1 LKADS
6 KLLAQRSFNGRQFF
20 WAIFCGAIIDYDQ
33 RGLYPENWS
42 KKDWDE
48 VELALR
54 KGGREAFNAANP
66 LLDQNNASPEQK
78 KQAKQILDAGFQE
91 FVEEVRAFRLHA
103 QRIPEEMRAAY
114 WDGLRHFARQYTSDP
129 DRPVK
134 DVGDFS
140 QHYQTNGQAI
150 ALKGLADF
158 ALADWIKTPSTKL
171 LLNLNGAI
179 SRGLFQKNPEI
190 SQYPSADIGDKDLK
204 AHAELRPTDI
214 SLEQAPIPEEAFIK
228 AMEEIASLLKKRGTE
243 VDDAGK
249 VLMHL
254 WGRNKNPDGWATVSL
269 NEICAE
275 LGLKERRGHGGYEPA
290 KKDAI
295 RASVDRLTT
304 VKMFV
309 RDLPEAYGIKG
320 RVKTDDPY
328 IIIRNRVMPDGGD
341 QQELFGRSRWEAIS
355 FQPGLIARR
364 VIEVEKQFMFLPR
377 GLLALDSYRFRA
389 TKLLGA
395 KLTELFRINAKNGH
409 NTHPL
414 RVKTLLNYAETP
426 LNKDAESELSKILDT
441 LSSKQ
446 VKTIKGWSPE
456 TTIGEMKSA
465 SGKERVN
472 EKLLANWAETMVTI
486 EVPDELVTQYKT
498 IAENRPKPIA
508 LPQERQD
515 LSEAL
520 NEAMLTRNKKTEE
533 TAAEIGISTGTLSKV
548 RNGGQPTM
556 KVAQKI
562 RDWLDGV
569 VTV

>member
-1 LKADS
+1 MKADQ

-33 RGLYPENWS
+33 LGRYPETWS

-48 VELALR
+48 VELALK
-54 KGGREAFNAANP
+54 KGGREAFNASNP
-66 LLDQNNASPEQK
+66 LVDQQATSPEQR
-78 KQAKQILDAGFQE
+78 KQVKQILEAGYQE
-91 FVEEVRAFRLHA
+91 FVEEFRAFRIHA
-103 QRIPEEMRAAY
+103 SRIPDEMKAAY
-114 WDGLRHFARQYTSDP
+114 WDGIRQSARRFTADP

-134 DVGDFS
+134 DIGAFS
-140 QHYQTNGQAI
+140 LHYQTDGQAI

-158 ALADWIKTPSTKL
+158 ALADWIKTPSHKL
-171 LLNLNGAI
+171 ILKTSEAV
-179 SRGLFQKNPEI
+179 RKGLFLNNPEI
-190 SQYPSADIGDKDLK
+190 SQYPSADLGDETLK
-204 AHAELRPTDI
+204 AHAELRPSTASDD
-214 SLEQAPIPEEAFIK
+214 QTPIPDEAIFK
-228 AMEEIASLLKKRGTE
+228 AMDEIASLLRKRGTE
-243 VDDAGK
+243 IDDAGK

-254 WGRNKNPDGWATVSL
+254 WGRNKNADGWATVSL
-269 NEICAE
+269 NNICAE
-275 LGLKERRGHGGYEPA
+275 MGLKERRGHGGYEPA

-295 RASVDRLTT
+295 RASVEKLTNIQI
-304 VKMFV
+304 FV
-309 RDLPEAYGIKG
+309 RDLPAVYGIKG
-320 RVKTDDPY
+320 RVKVNDAFFL
-328 IIIRNRVMPDGGD
+328 INNRVMPDGDG
-341 QQELFGRSRWEAIS
+341 QRELFERSRWEAIS

-389 TKLLGA
+389 AKLLGA
-395 KLTELFRINAKNGH
+395 KLTELFRINASKGLNS
-409 NTHPL
+409 HPL
-414 RVKTLLNYAETP
+414 RVKTLLNYAEIP
-426 LNKDAESELSKILDT
+426 LNKNAESELSKILDT

-472 EKLLANWAETMVTI
+472 EKLLANWAETMITI

-498 IAENRPKPIA
+498 IAENKPKPIA

-520 NEAMLTRNKKTEE
+520 NEAMLAHNKKTEE

-556 KVAQKI
+556 AIARKI
-562 RDWLDGV
+562 QDWLDGV